1 MRKFLFVILLAS
13 LFFSANG
20 QDQRLSFRFDS
31 ILFENLVDTI
41 ERTIPVRIYYS
52 KQWVDT
58 LVMNVGSETNSIGD
72 LLTGQFQREGFSF
85 FFSKDGRIILSKGYP
100 IKSNFNAEYIDH
112 LNEIAVPL
120 DTVIYVRPVVSEN
133 EDIINDEYKLFKIG
147 NPSAPAGN
155 YYLSGVVRGLAD
167 NEPLPGVVVY
177 AEKLKAGVMTNSS
190 GYYSIQLPTGQY
202 QLEYRMVGMR
212 TSNRNVQIYSNGS
225 LDVNL
230 MEETN
235 VLDEVIVSADRD
247 NVVRNVRSGIEKINT
262 QTLKRIPMGLGEAD
276 VIKSS
281 LMLPGVQT
289 VGEAAS
295 GYNVRG
301 GSSDQNLI
309 LLNNAPIINSS
320 HFFGF
325 FSAFNS
331 DMIKDVTLY
340 KSSMPAKYG
349 GRLSSVMEIN
359 SLEGDRE
366 KVKVSGGVS
375 PVTGRL
381 LVEGPIQK
389 NRSSFIIGGRATYSD
404 WLLGMLEDEKLSN
417 SSASFYDIQAV
428 ISGDIDSKNSY
439 SVSGYYSDD
448 KFDYYREDSFAYGNK
463 TGTLKWKH
471 TFSQKLSAQFYAIN
485 SDYSYQ
491 LSANQ
496 DSVSMS
502 TISYRFNQS
511 IARADFLYFPSPEHR
526 VEFGADGTFYHLW
539 PGKRVPNG
547 PLSEIITKTIEN
559 ERAFEPSIYISD
571 EYIISNDLT
580 VSGGLRATL
589 FTSFGPNMVLNYA
602 SGLPRSTANV
612 TDTSHYKTGSIVKMY
627 PTVDFR
633 VSSRYVISPALS
645 VKAGYQR
652 VNQFV
657 HMVSNNTSMSPT
669 DVWKLSDKYIK
680 PEQSDQ
686 ISLGLVHL
694 YTKRDIESSIELYYK
709 RLDNLLDYKSGA
721 ILLMNEHLETDIIQ
735 GRGKAYG
742 AEFMVKKQSGSLTG
756 WISYTYSRVLLKT
769 DSEFEE
775 ERINNGQF
783 FPASYDKPHDL
794 KIVANARLSRRFN
807 VTANYTYN
815 TGRPITY
822 PVAFFTFNNASHIYY
837 SNRNEFRIPD
847 YIRLDLATTLHG
859 NLKARKLMHPSLT
872 FTVYNVLGRKNPYSI
887 FFKTEN
893 GQVNGY
899 QMSIFARQIYMVTFN
914 FKILGNAAD
923 DF

>member
-1 MRKFLFVILLAS
+1 M
-13 LFFSANG
+13 
-20 QDQRLSFRFDS
+20 
-31 ILFENLVDTI
+31 
-41 ERTIPVRIYYS
+41 
-52 KQWVDT
+52 
-58 LVMNVGSETNSIGD
+58 
-72 LLTGQFQREGFSF
+72 
-85 FFSKDGRIILSKGYP
+85 
-100 IKSNFNAEYIDH
+100 
-112 LNEIAVPL
+112 
-120 DTVIYVRPVVSEN
+120 
-133 EDIINDEYKLFKIG
+133 
-147 NPSAPAGN
+147 
-155 YYLSGVVRGLAD
+155 
-167 NEPLPGVVVY
+167 
-177 AEKLKAGVMTNSS
+177 
-190 GYYSIQLPTGQY
+190 
-202 QLEYRMVGMR
+202 
-212 TSNRNVQIYSNGS
+212 
-225 LDVNL
+225 
-230 MEETN
+230 
-235 VLDEVIVSADRD
+235 
-247 NVVRNVRSGIEKINT
+247 
-262 QTLKRIPMGLGEAD
+262 
-276 VIKSS
+276 
-281 LMLPGVQT
+281 
-289 VGEAAS
+289 
-295 GYNVRG
+295 
-301 GSSDQNLI
+301 
-309 LLNNAPIINSS
+309 
-320 HFFGF
+320 
-325 FSAFNS
+325 
-331 DMIKDVTLY
+331 
-340 KSSMPAKYG
+340 
-349 GRLSSVMEIN
+349 
-359 SLEGDRE
+359 
-366 KVKVSGGVS
+366 KVSGGVS
-375 PVTGRL
+375 PVTGRI

-448 KFDYYREDSFAYGNK
+448 KFDNYREDSFAYGNK
-463 TGTLKWKH
+463 AGTLKWKH

-485 SDYSYQ
+485 SDYGYQ

-589 FTSFGPNMVLNYA
+589 FTSFGPNTVLNYA

-914 FKILGNAAD
+914 FKILGNATD